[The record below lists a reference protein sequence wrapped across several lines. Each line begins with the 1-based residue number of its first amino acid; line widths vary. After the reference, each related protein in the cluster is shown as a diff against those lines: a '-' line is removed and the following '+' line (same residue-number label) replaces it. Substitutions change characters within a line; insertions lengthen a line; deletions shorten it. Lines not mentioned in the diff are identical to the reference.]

1 MYIFLIKNENLL
13 IILLNSIVQHIF
25 CTFACSKWLNN
36 YVQKNYSKCTS
47 YQRASQL
54 IIVSLIMNK
63 LVRFLLLAGF
73 ILLNISVLAQQSS
86 YPTKQIN
93 GKEFYIYT
101 VQQGEGLFSIS
112 RRFEVTQAE
121 INTLNPEI
129 QNGLKAGQ
137 KILIPVVKK
146 VVPEQKSTTQTKA
159 EEKTQTKPENT
170 NNQEFI
176 THTVKKRQTLFAI
189 SRIYGVSQDELRELN
204 PEIQNGLKADM
215 ILKIPVKNKESKKND
230 EKAEKNDKK
239 TEKVEKKSNKNNLT
253 DSVTFI
259 SHKVKSKETLYSI
272 SRQYGVSVDEIKK
285 HNPITQTYLREGSNL
300 KIPIKKEKTESETIV
315 NVPSSNPGSV
325 SVNKTLISES
335 VKTNKEPIRIAF
347 LLPFMSQSGKVDG
360 STERFVDF
368 YAGALIA
375 IQQAKNNGVNLEIL
389 TLDVEKSDEK
399 IIEVLQNNEQLKK
412 MDMIIG
418 PAYSNQVPF
427 VTEYARENRIHTLIP
442 FSSKVSDVNENP
454 YVLQFNPG
462 IDVEVKFVADHIA
475 ANYKSDNI
483 IFADID
489 GVNFLD
495 DGNEFAVA
503 LRQELD
509 MKRIKYNRVSFK
521 TDSPLP
527 LNDLIQKNKKNIIFF
542 NTDKYSNA
550 GMYFPLISAFTEK
563 GEIMIYEQYSWASQ
577 KIDGLG
583 TFSVSAFKSGNKN
596 GKYSSYK
603 KTFTENFNWLPKSEN
618 PDFDLL
624 GYDLTSY
631 FIAMIYYNGN
641 SFATDDNLELPASQG
656 IQSELKFARK
666 NENSGF
672 VNRKLYLIE
681 KK

>member
-1 MYIFLIKNENLL
+1 MVKQLHSNKLF
-13 IILLNSIVQHIF
+13 
-25 CTFACSKWLNN
+25 
-36 YVQKNYSKCTS
+36 KCTCC

-63 LVRFLLLAGF
+63 LVRFLLLASF
-73 ILLNISVLAQQSS
+73 IFLGISVFAQQNSS
-86 YPTKQIN
+86 PTKQIN

-129 QNGLKAGQ
+129 QSGLKAGQ
-137 KILIPVVKK
+137 KILIPINKK
-146 VVPEQKSTTQTKA
+146 VVPDQNNVATNKSEKNIQDKAKATNDQEITTH
-159 EEKTQTKPENT
+159 
-170 NNQEFI
+170 I
-176 THTVKKRQTLFAI
+176 VKKRQTLFAI

-204 PEIQNGLKADM
+204 PEIKNGLKTDM
-215 ILKIPVKNKESKKND
+215 ILKIPVKSKEAKKND
-230 EKAEKNDKK
+230 EKVDKNEKKNDKK
-239 TEKVEKKSNKNNLT
+239 SNTTNLT

-259 SHKVKSKETLYSI
+259 IHKVKGKETLYSI
-272 SRQYGVSVDEIKK
+272 SRQYGVTVDEIKK
-285 HNPITQTYLREGSNL
+285 LNPITQTFLRQGSNL
-300 KIPIKKEKTESETIV
+300 RIPVKQKKTESEAIV
-315 NVPSSNPGSV
+315 NVPSNTSETAIL
-325 SVNKTLISES
+325 NKTLISES

-399 IIEVLQNNEQLKK
+399 IIEVLQNNDELKK

-418 PAYSNQVPF
+418 PAYSNQIPF

-442 FSSKVSDVNENP
+442 FSSKVNDVNDNP

-462 IDVEVKFVADHIA
+462 IEVEVKFVADYIA
-475 ANYKSDNI
+475 SKFKSDNI

-527 LNDLIQKNKKNIIFF
+527 LSDLIQKNKKNIIFF

-550 GMYFPLISAFTEK
+550 GSYIPLISAFK
-563 GEIMIYEQYSWASQ
+563 DNGEITIYEQYSWATQNIEGMS
-577 KIDGLG
+577 
-583 TFSVSAFKSGNKN
+583 TFSVSAFKNVDKN
-596 GKYSSYK
+596 GKYNKYK
-603 KTFTENFNWLPKSEN
+603 KAFGENFNWSPKSEN

-641 SFATDDNLELPASQG
+641 SFVTDNNLELPASQG

-672 VNRKLYLIE
+672 INRKLYLTE

>member
-1 MYIFLIKNENLL
+1 MVKQLHSNKLF
-13 IILLNSIVQHIF
+13 
-25 CTFACSKWLNN
+25 
-36 YVQKNYSKCTS
+36 KCTC

-63 LVRFLLLAGF
+63 LVRFLLLASF
-73 ILLNISVLAQQSS
+73 IFLGISVFAQQSS

-129 QNGLKAGQ
+129 QNGLKVGQ
-137 KILIPVVKK
+137 KILIPVNKI
-146 VVPEQKSTTQTKA
+146 VVPDQNNVTTNKPEQIVQTK
-159 EEKTQTKPENT
+159 EKQAND
-170 NNQEFI
+170 QEFT
-176 THTVKKRQTLFAI
+176 THIVKKRQTLFAI

-204 PEIQNGLKADM
+204 PEIKNGLKTDM
-215 ILKIPVKNKESKKND
+215 VLKIPVKNKD
-230 EKAEKNDKK
+230 ERKSDKK
-239 TEKVEKKSNKNNLT
+239 EDKRDKKSDKNSNT
-253 DSVTFI
+253 TVVPDNESFI
-259 SHKVKSKETLYSI
+259 IHKVKNKETLYSI

-285 HNPITQTYLREGSNL
+285 HNAIADTYLREGSSL
-300 KIPIKKEKTESETIV
+300 KIPVKKESDKSETIV
-315 NVPSSNPGSV
+315 NTPANSSESEY
-325 SVNKTLISES
+325 SNKTLISES
-335 VKTNKEPIRIAF
+335 VKTNKKPIRIAF

-375 IQQAKNNGVNLEIL
+375 IQQAKNNGMNLEIL
-389 TLDVEKSDEK
+389 TLDVEKSDER
-399 IIEVLQNNEQLKK
+399 IIELLKNNDELKK

-418 PAYSNQVPF
+418 PAYSNQIPF
-427 VTEYARENRIHTLIP
+427 VTEYARENRINTLIP
-442 FSSKVSDVNENP
+442 FSSKVNDLNDNP

-462 IDVEVKFVADHIA
+462 IEVEVKFVADYIA
-475 ANYKSDNI
+475 SKFKSDNI

-509 MKRIKYNRVSFK
+509 MKRIQYNRVSFR

-527 LNDLIQKNKKNIIFF
+527 LSDLIQKNKKNIIFF

-550 GMYFPLISAFTEK
+550 GSYIPLISAFK
-563 GEIMIYEQYSWASQ
+563 DNGDIIIYEQYSWATQNIEGMS
-577 KIDGLG
+577 
-583 TFSVSAFKSGNKN
+583 TFSVSAFKNVDKN
-596 GKYSSYK
+596 GKYNKYK
-603 KTFTENFNWLPKSEN
+603 KAFGENFNWSPKSEN

-641 SFATDDNLELPASQG
+641 SFTTDNNLELPASQG

-672 VNRKLYLIE
+672 INRKLYLTE